1 MNKAVSAGGVIIK
14 IVDNTPKIL
23 LVYFHDDPY
32 RGNVTFPKGHL
43 NEGESEEQAAVREV
57 VEETGLQ
64 NPWIVRKLGI
74 VSRFAKEDTGE
85 TVLKD
90 IHLFLMQID
99 SFVHTEAEER
109 YGWFSYEEA
118 LERLSFQEEKD
129 FLKKIW
135 SKITKSNH

>member
-23 LVYFHDDPY
+23 LVYFRDDPY

-43 NEGESEEQAAVREV
+43 NEGESEEQAALREV

-64 NPWIVRKLGI
+64 NPWIVRKLGVI
-74 VSRFAKEDTGE
+74 SRLAKEDTSE

-90 IHLFLMQID
+90 IHLFLMQTD
-99 SFVHTEAEER
+99 NFVHAKAEER
-109 YGWFSYEEA
+109 YRWFSYEEA
-118 LERLSFQEEKD
+118 LERLSFQEEKN

-135 SKITKSNH
+135 SEIIK